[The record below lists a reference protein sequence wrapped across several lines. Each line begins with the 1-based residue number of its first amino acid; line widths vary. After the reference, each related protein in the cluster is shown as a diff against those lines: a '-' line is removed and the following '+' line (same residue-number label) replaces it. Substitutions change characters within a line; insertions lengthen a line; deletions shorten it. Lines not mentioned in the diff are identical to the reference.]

1 MEKKKENLNQRSVQQ
16 QIGMISDQKCTV
28 QISITHSLHSFQNC
42 KIQLLNKYIFKPAQ
56 VQVYYRSS
64 TQLVCKKLQ
73 KLSFLFCNLIDFLKN
88 LLNLIFCCILIER
101 SHWLGNRCS
110 LEQEVVHFINKS
122 GQ

>member
-64 TQLVCKKLQ
+64 YGKKEIIFLEYPFLQ
-73 KLSFLFCNLIDFLKN
+73 FVRGWFSPAT
-88 LLNLIFCCILIER
+88 E
-101 SHWLGNRCS
+101 SEW
-110 LEQEVVHFINKS
+110 
-122 GQ
+122 